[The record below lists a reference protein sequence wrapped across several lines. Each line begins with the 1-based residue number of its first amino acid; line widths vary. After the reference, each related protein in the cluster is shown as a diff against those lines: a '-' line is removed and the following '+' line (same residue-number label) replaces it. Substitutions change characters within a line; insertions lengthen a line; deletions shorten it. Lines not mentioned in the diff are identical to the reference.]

1 MNGMKAKA
9 ARRRKMER
17 LTDEGLP
24 RDARD
29 WTEEDWRDL
38 HLAIEEIKAKVRA
51 RHAKAKKC
59 HYCKKR
65 HAPADWCEPKQK
77 AWRKSK

>member
-29 WTEEDWRDL
+29 WTEEDWADL
-38 HLAIEEIKAKVRA
+38 HHAIEAIKSKVRA

-59 HYCKKR
+59 SYCKGK
-65 HAPADWCEPKQK
+65 HAPEDWCPEKFA
-77 AWRKSK
+77 AWRKK